1 MGTLVSLSRQLMTLL
16 DARKSVNC
24 HMLRHFLSQLLF
36 GCLGNKTE
44 RVQHE
49 LEVINQSDGWS
60 TVTSFSDSEDSIS
73 VGGKRAERGWGWC
86 SMYIIY

>member
-1 MGTLVSLSRQLMTLL
+1 MLVLRQLMTLL

-24 HMLRHFLSQLLF
+24 HMVRHFLSQSLF

-49 LEVINQSDGWS
+49 LEAINQTARERWVGEGGCD
-60 TVTSFSDSEDSIS
+60 VMYSEDS
-73 VGGKRAERGWGWC
+73 VYECEEMGY
-86 SMYIIY
+86 YI